1 VPIDKPGFYVL
12 ELASPALGRSLLA
25 KPSSMYVRTTVLV
38 TNLGVHLKQG
48 RENNLVWV
56 TTLDKGKPVPNA
68 QIRVSDC
75 NGDEIAAGKTDA
87 QGLLKIDGP
96 FEPQRECHTSERGFD
111 DYFVSA
117 RVDDPKTGPDMAF
130 VSSNWNRGIEAWRFN
145 VPTDTDSAPTVRA
158 HTVFDRTLLRAGETV
173 SMKHF
178 VRTETLQSLAFPA
191 QYPSRVTIRHLGSD
205 QTYKLPLTWSADHSA
220 DTQFTLPQAAK
231 LGEYSVTLEGGPDD
245 APTSSYYSGS
255 FRVEAFRLPVLK
267 GTIGA
272 RDAQKSPL
280 VAVKEAPLAVQ
291 IDYVSGGGAS
301 NLPVQV
307 SALMKWA
314 SPPFADRFED
324 FSFAPY
330 RPERS
335 DGNAD
340 DDAQDGDNTPA
351 ANDDP
356 DATRLIADKLPLTLD
371 RNGAGSVTLKG
382 LPDVDAPKR
391 VALEATFA
399 DPNGEVQTI
408 RGDTILWPAAV
419 VAGIKAGHWVSV
431 GQRVPVQALAVDLQ
445 GKPRASVPIEI
456 RGVAHVT
463 TSSRKRMVGGFYAYD
478 NKSDTRELGV
488 LCSGKTDDK
497 GRMACDAK
505 LEQAGNVQLIA
516 VAKDGDG
523 RVSNAATSVWVT
535 REDDLWFGGDNTDR
549 IDVIPEKTSYEPG
562 ETARFQVRMPFRYA
576 TALVAVERGGVME
589 THIVE
594 LNGKNPTVDLKVGES
609 WGRTSTCRCSRCAA
623 GYAKCRGT
631 RSSRGAGR
639 RRSNGRAFWTEGRH
653 YEAPTAFVDLSKPAF
668 RYGLGEIKVGTA
680 VHRLGVTVTT
690 DATRYTVRGKA
701 QAHVKV
707 TLPNGQPAPAGT
719 QIAVAAVDEALL
731 ELMPNNSWD
740 LLGAMLQRRAYGVE
754 TATAQ
759 MEIVGRRHWPQGRA
773 GRRRRR
779 QRADARAVRHAA
791 AVESARDARRERQ
804 RNRRGAAERRA
815 HALPDRRD
823 RGGRPRPL
831 RHRQHVDPQ
840 HAGSPADFRPAAA
853 GARRRCVPRAAH
865 AAQHDRARD
874 AGGRDAARD
883 GPRRRAAVRLARG
896 QRGRRGRVDHHRAAT
911 GARRGRRAELAHRRG
926 RARWQACVRRA
937 RRHAEGRAGAAGH
950 RAAGDA
956 RAGRRHADVAGRA
969 ARGRRERRAGRDAR
983 RHRRIAASEARRRP
997 ARRAPLVRALSV
1009 PLPRTADVA
1018 RDRPARCR
1026 AMAGAGRAHARLSR
1040 QRRARQLLPAAVGRC
1055 ALRQSDAVVV
1065 PARGRRR
1072 SRPPR
1077 PALRAAGRPAHA
1089 ARSRPRALRRRPRRA
1104 QRLGAA
1110 PGSRPAQA
1118 RRDRGAVAVRR
1129 RARPH
1134 ARLDRNRA
1142 EPVADVG
1149 GDRLSRDP
1157 QAREGHP
1164 AARRETGA
1172 GRTDPARTPDLPGYA
1187 ARLLD
1192 RARRRPVVADDEQ
1205 RDQRR
1210 APRARVRRRP
1220 GVEGRDAARDGR
1232 PARAATP
1239 GRVADDH
1246 VERTRPARRRALLA
1260 YLREHAGRRHDE
1272 GRARRQRARS
1282 RGRRRRQPMRADR
1295 PPQPP
1300 RRPARPPRAAC

>member
-431 GQRVPVQALAVDLQ
+431 GQRAGAGARGRPAGQAARVGADRDQ
-445 GKPRASVPIEI
+445 GRRARHDV
-456 RGVAHVT
+456 VA
-463 TSSRKRMVGGFYAYD
+463 
-478 NKSDTRELGV
+478 
-488 LCSGKTDDK
+488 
-497 GRMACDAK
+497 
-505 LEQAGNVQLIA
+505 QA
-516 VAKDGDG
+516 DG
-523 RVSNAATSVWVT
+523 RRLLRVRQQERHARARRAVLGQDRRQGPHGLRREARTGRQRAADRG
-535 REDDLWFGGDNTDR
+535 REGR
-549 IDVIPEKTSYEPG
+549 RRP
-562 ETARFQVRMPFRYA
+562 R
-576 TALVAVERGGVME
+576 VERGDVGVG
-589 THIVE
+589 HAR
-594 LNGKNPTVDLKVGES
+594 
-609 WGRTSTCRCSRCAA
+609 GR
-623 GYAKCRGT
+623 
-631 RSSRGAGR
+631 
-639 RRSNGRAFWTEGRH
+639 
-653 YEAPTAFVDLSKPAF
+653 PV
-668 RYGLGEIKVGTA
+668 V
-680 VHRLGVTVTT
+680 
-690 DATRYTVRGKA
+690 
-701 QAHVKV
+701 
-707 TLPNGQPAPAGT
+707 
-719 QIAVAAVDEALL
+719 
-731 ELMPNNSWD
+731 
-740 LLGAMLQRRAYGVE
+740 
-754 TATAQ
+754 
-759 MEIVGRRHWPQGRA
+759 
-773 GRRRRR
+773 RRR
-779 QRADARAVRHAA
+779 QHR
-791 AVESARDARRERQ
+791 
-804 RNRRGAAERRA
+804 
-815 HALPDRRD
+815 PDRRD
-823 RGGRPRPL
+823 PREDLVRAGRNRALPGAHAVPL
-831 RHRQHVDPQ
+831 RHR
-840 HAGSPADFRPAAA
+840 AGR
-853 GARRRCVPRAAH
+853 GRTRRRDGDAH
-865 AAQHDRARD
+865 
-874 AGGRDAARD
+874 
-883 GPRRRAAVRLARG
+883 
-896 QRGRRGRVDHHRAAT
+896 
-911 GARRGRRAELAHRRG
+911 RRAERQEPDRRP
-926 RARWQACVRRA
+926 
-937 RRHAEGRAGAAGH
+937 EGRRIVGAERLRVGA
-950 RAAGDA
+950 
-956 RAGRRHADVAGRA
+956 RA
-969 ARGRRERRAGRDAR
+969 ARPDTRSAVV
-983 RHRRIAASEARRRP
+983 
-997 ARRAPLVRALSV
+997 LVLHV
-1009 PLPRTADVA
+1009 GLE
-1018 RDRPARCR
+1018 
-1026 AMAGAGRAHARLSR
+1026 GAGRM
-1040 QRRARQLLPAAVGRC
+1040 G
-1055 ALRQSDAVVV
+1055 
-1065 PARGRRR
+1065 
-1072 SRPPR
+1072 
-1077 PALRAAGRPAHA
+1077 
-1089 ARSRPRALRRRPRRA
+1089 ARSGRKAATTRRRPRSSICRNRRSA
-1104 QRLGAA
+1104 TASA
-1110 PGSRPAQA
+1110 KSRS
-1118 RRDRGAVAVRR
+1118 
-1129 RARPH
+1129 ARPCI
-1134 ARLDRNRA
+1134 ASA
-1142 EPVADVG
+1142 
-1149 GDRLSRDP
+1149 
-1157 QAREGHP
+1157 
-1164 AARRETGA
+1164 
-1172 GRTDPARTPDLPGYA
+1172 
-1187 ARLLD
+1187 
-1192 RARRRPVVADDEQ
+1192 
-1205 RDQRR
+1205 
-1210 APRARVRRRP
+1210 
-1220 GVEGRDAARDGR
+1220 
-1232 PARAATP
+1232 
-1239 GRVADDH
+1239 
-1246 VERTRPARRRALLA
+1246 
-1260 YLREHAGRRHDE
+1260 
-1272 GRARRQRARS
+1272 
-1282 RGRRRRQPMRADR
+1282 
-1295 PPQPP
+1295 
-1300 RRPARPPRAAC
+1300 